1 MSDCLKE
8 SDLQAYFDAELASEK
23 MEFVRR
29 HLISCTGCAEVA
41 ETIAAENSILDTA
54 FIAELSSPVPSDL
67 LRMRIDEAVLNSR
80 IEAIRSG
87 ADRPFTSR
95 VTEVVVQLFTS
106 KWSYAAVLG
115 ASFLFVAA
123 GIAYKII
130 RVPVDPRTSAAVRIP
145 ELKGMDL
152 NNALSLGAS
161 EPAPAPRPLVTPV
174 KFIHRSMGKIA
185 SPRSVAPTVAVA
197 SPLPGEAGYIKAIAA
212 LTDAIESGG
221 ENALKPGVR
230 ADYLRNIAV
239 VDRAIDSTRKTAR
252 QYPRD
257 RDAVAFLYSSY
268 QSKVDLL
275 NAVADQSLLAA
286 R

>member
-115 ASFLFVAA
+115 
-123 GIAYKII
+123 
-130 RVPVDPRTSAAVRIP
+130 
-145 ELKGMDL
+145 
-152 NNALSLGAS
+152 
-161 EPAPAPRPLVTPV
+161 
-174 KFIHRSMGKIA
+174 
-185 SPRSVAPTVAVA
+185 
-197 SPLPGEAGYIKAIAA
+197 
-212 LTDAIESGG
+212 
-221 ENALKPGVR
+221 
-230 ADYLRNIAV
+230 
-239 VDRAIDSTRKTAR
+239 
-252 QYPRD
+252 
-257 RDAVAFLYSSY
+257 
-268 QSKVDLL
+268 
-275 NAVADQSLLAA
+275 
-286 R
+286 